1 VHGKLDDL
9 GEQPLRPPFVVTG
22 WALAPDAP
30 VGIVELFIDG
40 RPAGR
45 ARLGLHRPEVA
56 RRTRYVDAP
65 ICGFE
70 RIVLADEVPRGAEVV
85 SVAAVAH
92 DLSGRRFAVGEGNVR
107 IARRAKPEGRVG
119 GAAGVGERA
128 RGVAR
133 SPETKRLGETRVLAV
148 THSLRLGGAELWLQ
162 ELLARLAARPGTA
175 VSVVSRTDGPL
186 RGPLERRGIPVY
198 VAGDHPLGSPAAYEG
213 RLAELAAW
221 AAQRRFDIVLVN
233 TIVAFPGV
241 ELADLLGIPSV
252 FAVHESLDLEA
263 FWVSDYVS
271 GESHPLVRERA
282 ARAFG
287 GATAVVFEAEATRRV
302 HLRHG
307 DPARFLTLP
316 YGIELARI
324 DRFRSSFEGAAERR
338 RLDLPA
344 GATVVLC
351 LGKLQPRKGQAGLVQ
366 AFGELAP
373 RRTDATLAL
382 VGESATSRHLPYA
395 EAVRERVRRAGLSP
409 GVRVVP
415 LVDRPYE
422 WLGVADLLVCPSDLE
437 SLPRVVLEAM
447 AFDVPVL
454 ATEIFGL
461 PDLIEDGATGWL
473 CRPNDVG
480 ALAQALDRVLAL
492 GPERRAAVGLEGG
505 RVVRA
510 RHDLDAYAERF
521 FGLVD
526 GLAADPGADPAALV
540 S

>member
-1 VHGKLDDL
+1 VHGELDDL
-9 GEQPLRPPFVVTG
+9 GEEPLRAPFVVTG

-56 RRTRYVDAP
+56 RCTPYVDAP

-70 RIVLADEVPRGAEVV
+70 RIVIPDEVPPGAEAVT
-85 SVAAVAH
+85 VAAVAQ
-92 DLSGRRFAVGEGNVR
+92 DLSGRRFAVGEGRVR
-107 IARRAKPEGRVG
+107 VARLAAPQGRMRG
-119 GAAGVGERA
+119 GRGVGERA
-128 RGVAR
+128 QGVVR
-133 SPETKRLGETRVLAV
+133 SPETRRLGETRVLAV

-162 ELLARLAARPGTA
+162 ELLTRLAAGPGTA

-221 AAQRRFDIVLVN
+221 AAPQRFDVVLVN

-241 ELADLLGIPSV
+241 ELAELLGIPSV

-271 GESHPLVRERA
+271 GESHPHVRERA

-307 DPARFLTLP
+307 DPARLLTLP
-316 YGIELARI
+316 YGIELTRI
-324 DRFRSSFEGAAERR
+324 DRFRSSFDGAAERR

-351 LGKLQPRKGQAGLVQ
+351 LGKLQPRKGQAVLVQ
-366 AFGELAP
+366 AFGELSP

-382 VGESATSRHLPYA
+382 VGESTTSRHLPYA
-395 EAVRERVRRAGLSP
+395 EAVRERVRRAGLSR
-409 GVRVVP
+409 VRVLP
-415 LVDRPYE
+415 LVEQPYE

-473 CRPNDVG
+473 CEPNDVG
-480 ALAQALDRVLAL
+480 SLARALDRVLTL
-492 GPERRAAVGLEGG
+492 DRDRRAAVGREGG
-505 RVVRA
+505 RIVRE
-510 RHDLDAYAERF
+510 RHDADAYAERF
-521 FGLVD
+521 SRLVR
-526 GLAADPGADPAALV
+526 GLASDPGAAPAALV